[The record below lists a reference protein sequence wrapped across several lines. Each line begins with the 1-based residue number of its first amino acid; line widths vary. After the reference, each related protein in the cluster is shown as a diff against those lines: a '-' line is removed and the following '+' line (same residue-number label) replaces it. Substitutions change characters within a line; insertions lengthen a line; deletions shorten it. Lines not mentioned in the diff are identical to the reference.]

1 MRPLVALGAAALGGV
16 IAIRC
21 MPRTS
26 RQRLTSAFERWMAK
40 HMEQMM
46 ARLPDD
52 APPKLVMNILPKLRA
67 QNDQIIALLQE
78 QNGLLRKQQRP
89 AQRAND

>member
-1 MRPLVALGAAALGGV
+1 
-16 IAIRC
+16 
-21 MPRTS
+21 
-26 RQRLTSAFERWMAK
+26 MAK